1 MMGPMQRAVLR
12 ERTQDQAPPVTS
24 VELFFDLVYVF
35 AVTQLSQHLLHDLT
49 LRGAVET
56 LVLFLA
62 VWWAW
67 NYTAWATNWID
78 PDLPAV
84 RVLMLA
90 LMLISLV
97 MSAKIP
103 RAFGDEAVGFAA
115 AYVAIQVVRS
125 GFMVVAF
132 RGQSM
137 GRNYAQLLAWSCIA
151 GAVWIAGAFLHGD
164 ARLLTWIL
172 ALALDYGAPLHGFA
186 LPGLGAHA
194 DARVDAGRRPSRRAQ
209 PARRP
214 DRARRVDPGAR
225 QDVQRAPRRRVG
237 GDGVRRRLRPD
248 RLALVG
254 LLRPL
259 RGGGGPRD
267 LPLRRS
273 HASGARGLRVRAR
286 DHGRGR
292 DRRRGCDRANH
303 GRARRRDVHGD
314 GRGDPRRTCPLS
326 RGQRAVQLRAHR
338 GGARLPSRRHRAA
351 RCARPAGCGG
361 GAARAQHRR
370 DARPARAR
378 ARHRHARFPGP
389 SAGARPSHG
398 RRRGPPLRGG
408 SPQSRGDRRA
418 QGGERVG
425 QGRQPLG
432 EDLQRRRRQRHRRRL
447 APRARHNGDR
457 FDLYENVVAEEPAH
471 LDERARGRVLGVDV
485 LVPDRAHRS
494 HPAHVDEE
502 VVELDDV
509 APRDVRRRE
518 RRCQVLE
525 DPAYL
530 AVEVPLADQLTLR
543 VERNLP

>member
-186 LPGLGAHA
+186 LPGLGRTPTRAWTLAGGHLAERNRLVVLIALGESILALGKTFSEFHA
-194 DARVDAGRRPSRRAQ
+194 DASVVTAFVAGFVLIVSLWW
-209 PARRP
+209 
-214 DRARRVDPGAR
+214 VYF
-225 QDVQRAPRRRVG
+225 
-237 GDGVRRRLRPD
+237 VRY
-248 RLALVG
+248 AEE
-254 LLRPL
+254 
-259 RGGGGPRD
+259 
-267 LPLRRS
+267 
-273 HASGARGLRVRAR
+273 
-286 DHGRGR
+286 
-292 DRRRGCDRANH
+292 
-303 GRARRRDVHGD
+303 
-314 GRGDPRRTCPLS
+314 
-326 RGQRAVQLRAHR
+326 
-338 GGARLPSRRHRAA
+338 
-351 RCARPAGCGG
+351 
-361 GAARAQHRR
+361 AARAISRSVDPTR
-370 DARPARAR
+370 VARAGY
-378 ARHRHARFPGP
+378 AYAHAIMV
-389 SAGARPSHG
+389 AGVIVVAVAIERTMVEP
-398 RRRGPPLRGG
+398 
-408 SPQSRGDRRA
+408 
-418 QGGERVG
+418 GGETSTATAAVI
-425 QGRQPLG
+425 LG
-432 EDLQRRRRQRHRRRL
+432 
-447 APRARHNGDR
+447 G
-457 FDLYENVVAEEPAH
+457 PA
-471 LDERARGRVLGVDV
+471 L
-485 LVPDRAHRS
+485 
-494 HPAHVDEE
+494 
-502 VVELDDV
+502 
-509 APRDVRRRE
+509 
-518 RRCQVLE
+518 
-525 DPAYL
+525 YL
-530 AVEVPLADQLTLR
+530 AGNALFNFALTGEAPGSRLVGIVLLVALVPLAAVVEPLVLSIAATLVLLALALATGTPGFQVPR
-543 VERNLP
+543 RGHDLPMADDEDRLSEEARRSREETDELKEESESDKGGNLWAKTSSGDADSVTADD